1 MALFAVTLTDQTTDV
16 VDGADAYQLEGP
28 LTTFFAF
35 RSNRNVI
42 DSWSVRLASYR
53 TADIVAIR
61 RSAETNDGGAARS
74 VPIVAGGVVA
84 AGVEAGSPLDAV
96 LASA

>member
-16 VDGADAYQLEGP
+16 VEGADAYQLEGP

-61 RSAETNDGGAARS
+61 RSADEADGAGERPAARPF
-74 VPIVAGGVVA
+74 PITAGGI
-84 AGVEAGSPLDAV
+84 EAPRLDAV

>member
-1 MALFAVTLTDQTTDV
+1 MALFAVTLVDQTVDI
-16 VDGADAYQLEGP
+16 VDGADAYQQEGP

-35 RSNRNVI
+35 DGGRHVI

-53 TADIVAIR
+53 TADVCAIR
-61 RSAETNDGGAARS
+61 RGADNAKEAQNLTS
-74 VPIVAGGVVA
+74 LQDAGLPDTVD
-84 AGVEAGSPLDAV
+84 EADAV

>member
-16 VDGADAYQLEGP
+16 VEGADAYQQEGP

-35 RSNRNVI
+35 RDNRHVI

-53 TADIVAIR
+53 TADIAAIR
-61 RSAETNDGGAARS
+61 RSAERVERDNDG
-74 VPIVAGGVVA
+74 
-84 AGVEAGSPLDAV
+84 LDSW

>member
-1 MALFAVTLTDQTTDV
+1 MALFAVTLTDQTIDV
-16 VDGADAYQLEGP
+16 VEGADAYQLEGP

-61 RSAETNDGGAARS
+61 RSADETDRPVARS
-74 VPIVAGGVVA
+74 FPITAGGI
-84 AGVEAGSPLDAV
+84 EAPRLDAV

>member
-16 VDGADAYQLEGP
+16 VEGADAYQLEGP

-61 RSAETNDGGAARS
+61 RSADEADRASADHLAARS
-74 VPIVAGGVVA
+74 FPIMAGGI
-84 AGVEAGSPLDAV
+84 EAPRLDAV

>member
-16 VDGADAYQLEGP
+16 VEGADAYQLEGP

-61 RSAETNDGGAARS
+61 RSADDADAVGGHPAARS
-74 VPIVAGGVVA
+74 FPITAGGI
-84 AGVEAGSPLDAV
+84 EAPRLDAV

>member
-1 MALFAVTLTDQTTDV
+1 M
-16 VDGADAYQLEGP
+16 
-28 LTTFFAF
+28 
-35 RSNRNVI
+35 I

-61 RSAETNDGGAARS
+61 RSADDTDGVGGHSTARS
-74 VPIVAGGVVA
+74 FPITAGGI
-84 AGVEAGSPLDAV
+84 EAPRLDAV

>member
-16 VDGADAYQLEGP
+16 VEGADAYQLEGP

-61 RSAETNDGGAARS
+61 RSADEADGAGERPAARPF
-74 VPIVAGGVVA
+74 PIIAGGI
-84 AGVEAGSPLDAV
+84 EAPRLDAV